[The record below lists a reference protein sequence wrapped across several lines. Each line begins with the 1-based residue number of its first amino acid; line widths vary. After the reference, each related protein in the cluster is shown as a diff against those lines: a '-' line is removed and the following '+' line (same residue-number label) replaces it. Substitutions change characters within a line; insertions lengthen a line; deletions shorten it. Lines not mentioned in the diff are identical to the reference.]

1 MYNIFCVRCS
11 CWFFRV
17 KMHSVYMQLMHTN
30 WDRLKINDS
39 SKSCS
44 CIHIMMY
51 GIIPAFHLLL
61 SLVDDLMLL
70 AYCIISNRQF
80 TIQIANCWWILH
92 WTPNHK
98 CVIILFIL
106 FCYWID
112 GESTAVMVWLGC
124 VCQYISMD
132 FFFIFSL
139 VSSKSFSSALY
150 YLFLSSWAQCLLLRF
165 SITNSTLRKAWLIGD
180 NKWLVLENRRRK
192 NRNWSNTHTNTEINK
207 WSQCVAECFPSFQS
221 KALAFVVA
229 VVVVIFGV
237 ANCELNQKSKTVCS
251 KLYFAC
257 ANQIGLD

>member
-61 SLVDDLMLL
+61 SSVDDLMLF

-92 WTPNHK
+92 WIPNHK

-112 GESTAVMVWLGC
+112 GESTTVMVYGMGAYASIFLWTFSSSFLW
-124 VCQYISMD
+124 
-132 FFFIFSL
+132 FFQNLFLRLFIIFSW
-139 VSSKSFSSALY
+139 ALEHG
-150 YLFLSSWAQCLLLRF
+150 ACC
-165 SITNSTLRKAWLIGD
+165 
-180 NKWLVLENRRRK
+180 
-192 NRNWSNTHTNTEINK
+192 
-207 WSQCVAECFPSFQS
+207 CVFQ
-221 KALAFVVA
+221 L
-229 VVVVIFGV
+229 
-237 ANCELNQKSKTVCS
+237 
-251 KLYFAC
+251 
-257 ANQIGLD
+257 QIEHCGRPD